1 MPHPPGSN
9 PVPRE
14 KENTTR
20 RLTPE
25 LRLVAWE
32 VTRRCNLSCLHC
44 RASSE
49 LGPYPDELNTK
60 EGRTLLEQI
69 RQVGQPVIILTGG
82 EPLMRPDVFDL
93 AAFGDALGLRMVM
106 AVNGSLLTV
115 DGARKLKEAGIQRI
129 SISMDGAGAESHDF
143 FRQVPG
149 AFDGILSGIT
159 AAKEAGLEFQI
170 NTTVTRYNLQDLSR
184 IQEKVIELG
193 AAAHHIFM
201 LVPTGRGRALTDQS
215 ISAEEY
221 EKTLSWLVKRKEE
234 TWLSIKATCAPHF
247 YRILRETAHKE
258 RKEVTFKSH
267 GLDAVTRGCLGGTGF
282 CFVSHVGQVQPCGYL
297 EVDSGNVR
305 TQTFPEIWASSPV
318 FTALRD
324 QTLFSGK
331 CGRCEYFRVCG
342 GCRARAFE
350 ATGNYL
356 DEEPLCTYQPKKQAS
371 TTDRKMED

>member
-1 MPHPPGSN
+1 MTNHPDSP
-9 PVPRE
+9 PQPEIKE
-14 KENTTR
+14 KKPPTIN
-20 RLTPE
+20 PE

-44 RASSE
+44 RASAE
-49 LGPYPDELNTK
+49 FGPYPDELSTE

-69 RQVGQPVIILTGG
+69 RQVGQPVVIMTGG

-93 AAFGDALGLRMVM
+93 AAYGNSLGLRMVM
-106 AVNGSLLTV
+106 AVNGSLLSV
-115 DGARKLKEAGIQRI
+115 EKARKLKQAGIQRI
-129 SISMDGAGAESHDF
+129 SISLDGATAESHDF

-149 AFDGILSGIT
+149 AFDGILSGLT
-159 AAKEAGLEFQI
+159 AAKEVGLEFQI
-170 NTTVTRYNLQDLSR
+170 NTTVTRLNLQDLPR

-201 LVPTGRGRALTDQS
+201 LVPTGRGRALTAQS

-221 EKTLSWLVKRKEE
+221 ERTLTWLVKRKEE
-234 TWLSIKATCAPHF
+234 IPLSIKATCAPHF
-247 YRILRETAHKE
+247 YRILREMA
-258 RKEVTFKSH
+258 RKEGKEITFKSH

-282 CFVSHVGQVQPCGYL
+282 CFVSHIGQVQPCGYL

-305 TQTFPEIWASSPV
+305 RQTFSEIWASSPV
-318 FTALRD
+318 FLNLRD
-324 QTLFSGK
+324 QTLFTGK
-331 CGRCEYFRVCG
+331 CGHCEYFRVCG

-356 DEEPLCTYQPKKQAS
+356 DEEPLCSYQPKKQVPK
-371 TTDRKMED
+371 TTQKPVD